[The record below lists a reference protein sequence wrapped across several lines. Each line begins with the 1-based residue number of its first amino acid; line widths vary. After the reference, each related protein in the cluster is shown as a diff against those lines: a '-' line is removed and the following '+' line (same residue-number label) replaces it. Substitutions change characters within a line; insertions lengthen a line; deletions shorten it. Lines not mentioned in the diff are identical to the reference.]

1 MAISTYDDLL
11 LPTTSPPAT
20 VSSGNVS
27 SSGDLLLLQRRPPA
41 TSSPVTVSFG
51 DVSSCVVSSSD
62 FSSSGDLL
70 LRCSP
75 ALEISSIELLSC
87 EFLLRQT
94 HNIVVKMF
102 LVLYSQH
109 VSNWFINARVRL
121 EEEQCLGRVMDTFG
135 SEEESF
141 FFRSLLSVV
150 AATAGF
156 QWGFFDSGYNS
167 TVEAGHH
174 SSLFYAT
181 TIDAAIPTIVGMA
194 PKNQDAINAAIVGM
208 LADPKEARAG
218 IRDVHFLPF
227 NPVDKR
233 TSLTYIDADGNWHRA
248 SKGAPE
254 QIMNLCNLR
263 DDAKKKVYA
272 IIDKFAERGLRSLA
286 ISRQVLTSKSSCF
299 NFSVYVPKFLV
310 NNNNKENLNLKHLLC
325 YCRKLGMGTN
335 MYPSASLLGQDKDA
349 SIAALPVEELIE
361 KADKF
366 AGVFPGSYSLLFSQ
380 RGNHGPHYNWVFE
393 TMVESNAIY
402 IFRITKISSELLF
415 AFSFKPNIT
424 RCYLT
429 KYYES

>member
-1 MAISTYDDLL
+1 
-11 LPTTSPPAT
+11 
-20 VSSGNVS
+20 
-27 SSGDLLLLQRRPPA
+27 
-41 TSSPVTVSFG
+41 
-51 DVSSCVVSSSD
+51 
-62 FSSSGDLL
+62 
-70 LRCSP
+70 
-75 ALEISSIELLSC
+75 
-87 EFLLRQT
+87 
-94 HNIVVKMF
+94 IVVKMF

-286 ISRQVLTSKSSCF
+286 ISRQE
-299 NFSVYVPKFLV
+299 VPEKRTALELHG
-310 NNNNKENLNLKHLLC
+310 NLHDSTETIRRALNLGVNVKMITGDQLVIAKETG
-325 YCRKLGMGTN
+325 RRLGMGTN

-366 AGVFPGSYSLLFSQ
+366 AGVFPD
-380 RGNHGPHYNWVFE
+380 PE
-393 TMVESNAIY
+393 I
-402 IFRITKISSELLF
+402 
-415 AFSFKPNIT
+415 
-424 RCYLT
+424 
-429 KYYES
+429 